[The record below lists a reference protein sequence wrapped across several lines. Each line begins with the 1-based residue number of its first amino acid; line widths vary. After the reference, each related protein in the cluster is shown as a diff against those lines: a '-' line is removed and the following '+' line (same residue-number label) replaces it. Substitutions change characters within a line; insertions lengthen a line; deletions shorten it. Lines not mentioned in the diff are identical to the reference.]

1 VVGALPLLERLVAA
15 RSPSRE
21 EGPVVAIFEDWALA
35 AGLEVSASGLNRW
48 VQRTGAEPGPTL
60 LLLSHY
66 DTVPAT
72 PSWTRDPWRP
82 TREGDRLYGLGAND
96 AKGCLAA
103 MMEAFRTAEVARGRV
118 ILVAAAEEEVGRNG
132 FETVFP
138 ALPPIHGAIVG
149 EPTGMDLATAQN
161 GLLVLDCVAKGRAGH
176 AARPHLA
183 DNALYRMARDILAV
197 ESLRLPRV
205 HPRAGATTCVVTV
218 AAGGERHNVIPGEAR
233 WTVDLR
239 TTDAYTVDE
248 LVALVRERV
257 ESDVVVR
264 SARFVAVSTP
274 DGSAVLA
281 AARAAWPAAVEFAS
295 PTLSD
300 WAHLHG
306 VPAVKWGPGRSER
319 SHTADEWVEVSQV
332 EAAVGA
338 YRTAID
344 TFLSRTEA

>member
-1 VVGALPLLERLVAA
+1 MAAVIPLLERLVAA

-21 EGPVVAIFEDWALA
+21 EAPVVDVFESWA
-35 AGLEVSASGLNRW
+35 AGAGFRVHAVGNNRW
-48 VQRTGAEPGPTL
+48 VVREAAVAGPTL

-72 PSWTRDPWRP
+72 PAWSRDPWVP

-103 MMEAFRTAEVARGRV
+103 MMEAFAGAQLAVGRL

-132 FETVFP
+132 FEVVFP
-138 ALPPIHGAIVG
+138 RLPRLDAAIVG
-149 EPTGMDLATAQN
+149 EPTGLDIATAQN
-161 GLLVLDCVAKGRAGH
+161 GLLVLDCVARGRAGH

-183 DNALYRMARDILAV
+183 DNALYTMAHDLLAI
-197 ESLRLPRV
+197 EALSLPRV
-205 HPRAGATTCVVTV
+205 HPRAGSTTC
-218 AAGGERHNVIPGEAR
+218 AATIAQGGERHNVIPGEAR
-233 WTVDLR
+233 WTVDIR
-239 TTDAYTVDE
+239 TTDAYTVEE

-257 ESDVVVR
+257 QSEVEVR

-274 DGSAVLA
+274 PGADILA
-281 AARAAWPAAVEFAS
+281 AAYAGWGSAVEFAS

-306 VPAVKWGPGRSER
+306 VPAVKWGPGASER

-338 YRTAID
+338 YRLAIEY
-344 TFLSRTEA
+344 FLGGREC

>member
-1 VVGALPLLERLVAA
+1 MSGVVPLLERLVAA

-21 EGPVVAIFEDWALA
+21 EGPVVAEFEAWARSH
-35 AGLEVSASGLNRW
+35 GLVVHALGNNRW
-48 VQRTGAEPGPTL
+48 VERLGPGAGPTL

-72 PSWTRDPWRP
+72 SAWTRQPWVP

-103 MMEAFRTAEVARGRV
+103 MMAAFVAASLPCGRLL
-118 ILVAAAEEEVGRNG
+118 LVAAAEEEVGRNG
-132 FETVFP
+132 VETVLP
-138 ALPPIHGAIVG
+138 QLPPLNAAIVG
-149 EPTGMDLATAQN
+149 EPTGMDVATAQN
-161 GLLVLDCVAKGRAGH
+161 GLLVLDCVATGRAGH

-183 DNALYRMARDILAV
+183 DNAIYTMARDILAV
-197 ESLRLPRV
+197 EALSLPRL
-205 HPRAGATTCVVTV
+205 HPRAGATTCVVTI

-233 WTVDLR
+233 WTIDLR
-239 TTDAYTVDE
+239 TTDAYTVEE
-248 LVALVRERV
+248 LVGLVRERV
-257 ESDVVVR
+257 KSEVSVR

-274 DGSAVLA
+274 AGADVLVAV
-281 AARAAWPAAVEFAS
+281 RAAWPDAVEFAS

-319 SHTADEWVEVSQV
+319 SHTADEWVEVSEV

-338 YRTAID
+338 YRRAIELY
-344 TFLSRTEA
+344 FGGNS

>member
-1 VVGALPLLERLVAA
+1 MSGVAALVERLVAA

-21 EGPVVAIFEDWALA
+21 EGPVVAEFEGWAQA
-35 AGLEVSASGLNRW
+35 AGLAVQGVGNNRW
-48 VQRTGAEPGPTL
+48 VERVGASPGPTL

-72 PSWTRDPWRP
+72 AAWTRPPWEP

-103 MMEAFRTAEVARGRV
+103 LMEAFLAAELPRGRLL
-118 ILVAAAEEEVGRNG
+118 LVAAAEEEVGRNG
-132 FETVFP
+132 FETV
-138 ALPPIHGAIVG
+138 LPLLPKLDGAIVG
-149 EPTGMDLATAQN
+149 EPTGLDIATAQN
-161 GLLVLDCVAKGRAGH
+161 GLLVLDCVATGRAGH

-183 DNALYRMARDILAV
+183 DNAIYTMARDVLAL
-197 ESLRLPRV
+197 ESLTLPRF
-205 HPRAGATTCVVTV
+205 HPTAGATTCVVTV
-218 AAGGERHNVIPGEAR
+218 VQAGERHNVIPGEAR

-257 ESDVVVR
+257 QSEVVVR

-274 DGSAVLA
+274 GGAEVLA
-281 AARAAWPAAVEFAS
+281 AARAGWPGAVEFAS

-300 WAHLHG
+300 WAHLTG

-319 SHTADEWVEVSQV
+319 SHTADEWVELSEV

-338 YRTAID
+338 YRRAIE
-344 TFLSRTEA
+344 TFLGGSS